1 MSAITNSATCHRLV
15 TMDLTD
21 QALIEIYRATR
32 TIAVVGASADPSKLA
47 HSVPAYLQAQGFE
60 VIPVNPSAG
69 EILGVP
75 AVATLAQIE
84 GPVDVVD
91 VFRPP
96 AEVPGIA
103 REAIAIGA
111 RVLWLQA
118 GIVSEEAAAIA
129 RQAGL
134 TVVMDTCVGAT
145 HRRLVENI

>member
-1 MSAITNSATCHRLV
+1 
-15 TMDLTD
+15 MDFTD
-21 QALIEIYRATR
+21 QALVEIFRSTR
-32 TIAVVGASADPSKLA
+32 TIAVVGASADPTKPANSI
-47 HSVPAYLQAQGFE
+47 PAYLQAQGFE
-60 VIPVNPSAG
+60 VIPVNPSGG

-75 AVATLAQIE
+75 AVSTLTEIE

-96 AEVPGIA
+96 EEVPQIA
-103 REAIAIGA
+103 RDAVAIGA

-134 TVVMDTCVGAT
+134 TVVMDTCMGAT
-145 HRRLVENI
+145 HRRLAEVI

>member
-1 MSAITNSATCHRLV
+1 
-15 TMDLTD
+15 MDLTD
-21 QALIEIYRATR
+21 QALVEIYRATR

-47 HSVPAYLQAQGFE
+47 NSIPAYLQTQGFD

-75 AVATLAQIE
+75 AVATLSEIE

-91 VFRPP
+91 VFRPR
-96 AEVPGIA
+96 AEVPQIA
-103 REAIAIGA
+103 RDAVAIGA
-111 RVLWLQA
+111 RVLWLQV

-134 TVVMDTCVGAT
+134 TVVMDTCIGAT
-145 HRRLVENI
+145 HRRLAEHI

>member
-1 MSAITNSATCHRLV
+1 
-15 TMDLTD
+15 MDLTD
-21 QALIEIYRATR
+21 QALVEIYQATR
-32 TIAVVGASADPSKLA
+32 TIAVVGASADPSKPA
-47 HSVPAYLQAQGFE
+47 NSIPAYLQAQGFE

-75 AVATLAQIE
+75 AVATLTEIK

-96 AEVPGIA
+96 AEVPQIA
-103 REAIAIGA
+103 RDAVAIGA

-134 TVVMDTCVGAT
+134 TVVMDTCMGAT
-145 HRRLVENI
+145 HRRLAEHI